1 MAKTREERELLKRKI
16 VMLSTQQ
23 RFLTIQKVS
32 DLLGITYPCAMG
44 LLYEL
49 TNEALMHMEWY
60 GCARIFTPIPIKTEE
75 IEVRK
80 Q

>member
-1 MAKTREERELLKRKI
+1 MKTREERELLKRKT
-16 VMLSTQQ
+16 VMLATQQ
-23 RFLTIQKVS
+23 KFLTIQKVS
-32 DLLGITYPCAMG
+32 DLIGITYSMATG

-49 TNEALMHMEWY
+49 VNEGLMQMEWY
-60 GCARIFTPIPIKTEE
+60 GCARIFTPVPIKTEE